1 MTGGGGKRRRLRLAP
16 CQVLAAARSC
26 EHGPVLKCVV
36 SAVSVVQPLH
46 AHLLFPH
53 VCGPS
58 APSLHRS
65 LSPPLARPLIP
76 FLRLCT
82 SLK

>member
-53 VCGPS
+53 VC
-58 APSLHRS
+58 
-65 LSPPLARPLIP
+65 
-76 FLRLCT
+76 
-82 SLK
+82 